1 MGKTWT
7 EIPWSSDPKVRQF
20 GVAFID
26 ENRGWGDATP
36 AGFQTVAAPCQLG
49 PASSWAW
56 QITET
61 TFLGMREGV
70 GSAVPPFAS

>member
-1 MGKTWT
+1 MDQ
-7 EIPWSSDPKVRQF
+7 IPLSSGRKVRQF

-26 ENRGWGDATP
+26 ENRGWIGVTP
-36 AGFQTVAAPCQLG
+36 SGFQAVAAPRQLG

-70 GSAVPPFAS
+70 GSAVPPFAG

>member
-36 AGFQTVAAPCQLG
+36 AGF
-49 PASSWAW
+49 
-56 QITET
+56 
-61 TFLGMREGV
+61 
-70 GSAVPPFAS
+70 